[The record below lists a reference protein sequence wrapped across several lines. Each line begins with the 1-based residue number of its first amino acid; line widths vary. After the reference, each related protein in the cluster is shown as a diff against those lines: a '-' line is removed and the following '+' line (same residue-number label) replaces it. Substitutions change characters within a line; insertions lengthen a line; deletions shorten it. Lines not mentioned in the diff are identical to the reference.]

1 MSKQQQS
8 ISAIRALGDYR
19 QAGANLFLWC
29 ALIFVGLILYMLYA
43 IYWLDK
49 DINTILKGITLCTLV
64 GAIASGKKEAQSAKN
79 AHQGATAEED
89 IFTLVESELVPLGW
103 QFRYNEKLAA
113 NWDIDIVALSPTGKT
128 YIIDVKSHKGTKLVT
143 SDGVY
148 RKYGDTIYQ
157 FEKDF
162 LKGILAQAVN
172 LKQRDNLCWVT
183 PLLCFTEG
191 WIEYETHERS
201 PRGVVVV
208 SVRQLVASLLRLE
221 G

>member
-1 MSKQQQS
+1 MNKQQQS

-19 QAGANLFLWC
+19 QTGTNLFLWC
-29 ALIFVGLILYMLYA
+29 AVIFVGLILYMLYA
-43 IYWLDK
+43 IYWLDR
-49 DINTILKGITLCTLV
+49 DINTVLKGVTLCTLV

-143 SDGVY
+143 GDGLYKTY
-148 RKYGDTIYQ
+148 RNKILE
-157 FEKDF
+157 FEKDI
-162 LKGILAQAVN
+162 LKGVKAQAAT
-172 LKQRDNLCWVT
+172 LKKQADLQWVT
-183 PLLCFTEG
+183 PLICFTEG
-191 WIEYETHERS
+191 WIDYEMDGMKTK
-201 PRGVVVV
+201 GVMVV
-208 SVRQLVASLLRLE
+208 SKRQLVATLRALE
-221 G
+221 W

>member
-143 SDGVY
+143 GDGVY
-148 RKYGDTIYQ
+148 RRYGNKIYPMK
-157 FEKDF
+157 KDP
-162 LKGILAQAVN
+162 LKGVLAQAVN
-172 LKQRDNLCWVT
+172 LKQRDNLRWVT

-191 WIEYETHERS
+191 WIKYESVERS
-201 PRGVVVV
+201 PRGVEVV
-208 SVRQLVASLLRLE
+208 SARQLVASLLRLE